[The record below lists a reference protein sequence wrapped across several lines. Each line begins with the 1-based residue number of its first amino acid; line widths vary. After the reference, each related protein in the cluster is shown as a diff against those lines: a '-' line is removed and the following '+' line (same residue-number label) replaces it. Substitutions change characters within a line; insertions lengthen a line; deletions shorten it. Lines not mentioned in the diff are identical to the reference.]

1 MPYFKKELLTETL
14 SLLEDDQVDIGT
26 AACLLDPADYKNPNV
41 VKVQVSFKNKQGF
54 AQDFNRKVKSVNQCY
69 HHVGIYAFRPK
80 SLENFVML
88 RQSKNEKQR
97 RLEQMRALDNG
108 MKIKVALI
116 NSKPFSVDTK
126 EDLKKIRNF
135 LKHKNNEIR
144 C

>member
-1 MPYFKKELLTETL
+1 
-14 SLLEDDQVDIGT
+14 
-26 AACLLDPADYKNPNV
+26 
-41 VKVQVSFKNKQGF
+41 
-54 AQDFNRKVKSVNQCY
+54 
-69 HHVGIYAFRPK
+69 
-80 SLENFVML
+80 ML

-97 RLEQMRALDNG
+97 GLEQMRALDNG
-108 MKIKVALI
+108 MKIKVALV

>member
-1 MPYFKKELLTETL
+1 
-14 SLLEDDQVDIGT
+14 
-26 AACLLDPADYKNPNV
+26 
-41 VKVQVSFKNKQGF
+41 
-54 AQDFNRKVKSVNQCY
+54 
-69 HHVGIYAFRPK
+69 
-80 SLENFVML
+80 ML

-108 MKIKVALI
+108 MKIKVALV